1 MKRKLIITN
10 SIIVFVS
17 LIIML
22 VVSMITITNQ
32 NNKFYQKQVTNY
44 LKIACTNFNGSNF
57 DDTKEYIKSLDKDI
71 RLTIIESSTGKVVID
86 SFEDEINENHLDR
99 PEINN
104 LGEVYKRYSTTEKKN
119 MLYVAEKVNNY
130 YVRIAIPIGSVNKII
145 YTYVTISLIALM
157 VILAFSIYAISF
169 VNKKSL
175 TPINSEV
182 AKLATLANEDYQDV
196 TIDDLPVV
204 INSITN
210 VLDNKIHE
218 IELQEQ
224 EIEAILNLLTQ
235 GVVVI
240 DSNESLRFINDKA
253 MKILGSSNN
262 LIGKNYLYLFRDTKL
277 QKLILEVF
285 ENHSQVNY
293 LLNIDSTKINC
304 NVTYLTEAKLNGGI
318 IITLEDITKQANLE
332 EEKRDF
338 FQNASHELKSPLT
351 SIIGYQQMICDDIVD
366 SKDQIINYSSK
377 TLKEAKRMN
386 NIIIDMLNL
395 SSIEQNYQKKQDIV
409 KVDKALI
416 EILDSLENRIKAR
429 NISVITNIAK
439 CETVG
444 DAKLIDELIRNLI
457 DNAIKYNVDNGK
469 IMITLNTSTLTIED
483 TGIGISKEYQ
493 SRVFERF
500 YRVDK
505 GHSKEIGGTGLGL
518 AIVKHIC
525 EIYQYELKLEST
537 IGKGTKIT
545 IKFE

>member
-17 LIIML
+17 LLTML

-224 EIEAILNLLTQ
+224 EIETILNLLTQ

-240 DSNESLRFINDKA
+240 DSNESLRFINYKA
-253 MKILGSSNN
+253 TKILDSNNN

-285 ENHSQVNY
+285 KNHSQVNY

-416 EILDSLENRIKAR
+416 EILDSLEDRIKAR
-429 NISVITNIAK
+429 NIGVITNIAK

>member
-17 LIIML
+17 LLTML

-145 YTYVTISLIALM
+145 YTYVTISLIALT
-157 VILAFSIYAISF
+157 VILAFSIFAISF

-240 DSNESLRFINDKA
+240 DSNESLRFINYKA
-253 MKILGSSNN
+253 TKILDSNNN

-285 ENHSQVNY
+285 KNHSQVNY
-293 LLNIDSTKINC
+293 LLNIDFTKINC
-304 NVTYLTEAKLNGGI
+304 NVAYLTEAKLNGGI

-351 SIIGYQQMICDDIVD
+351 SIIGYQQMICDNIVD

-416 EILDSLENRIKAR
+416 EILDSLEDRIKAR

>member
-17 LIIML
+17 LLTML

-44 LKIACTNFNGSNF
+44 LKIACTNFDGSNF

-145 YTYVTISLIALM
+145 YTYVTISLIALT
-157 VILAFSIYAISF
+157 VILAFSIFAISF

-240 DSNESLRFINDKA
+240 DSNESLRFINYKA
-253 MKILGSSNN
+253 TKILDSNNN

-285 ENHSQVNY
+285 KNHSQVNY

-351 SIIGYQQMICDDIVD
+351 SIIGYQQMICDNIVD

-416 EILDSLENRIKAR
+416 EILDSLEDRIKAR

-457 DNAIKYNVDNGK
+457 DNTIKYNVDNGK

>member
-1 MKRKLIITN
+1 
-10 SIIVFVS
+10 
-17 LIIML
+17 
-22 VVSMITITNQ
+22 
-32 NNKFYQKQVTNY
+32 
-44 LKIACTNFNGSNF
+44 
-57 DDTKEYIKSLDKDI
+57 
-71 RLTIIESSTGKVVID
+71 
-86 SFEDEINENHLDR
+86 
-99 PEINN
+99 
-104 LGEVYKRYSTTEKKN
+104 
-119 MLYVAEKVNNY
+119 
-130 YVRIAIPIGSVNKII
+130 
-145 YTYVTISLIALM
+145 M
-157 VILAFSIYAISF
+157 VILAFSIFAIGF

-175 TPINSEV
+175 APINNEV

-285 ENHSQVNY
+285 KNHSQVNY
-293 LLNIDSTKINC
+293 LLNIDSSKINC

-366 SKDQIINYSSK
+366 SRDQIINYSSK

-395 SSIEQNYQKKQDIV
+395 SSIEQNYQKKQDVV

-416 EILDSLENRIKAR
+416 EILDSLEDRIKAR
-429 NISVITNIAK
+429 NISVITNVAK

-469 IMITLNTSTLTIED
+469 IMITLNESTLTIED

-493 SRVFERF
+493 SRVFER
-500 YRVDK
+500 RIRLIV
-505 GHSKEIGGTGLGL
+505 GLIL
-518 AIVKHIC
+518 
-525 EIYQYELKLEST
+525 
-537 IGKGTKIT
+537 
-545 IKFE
+545 

>member
-253 MKILGSSNN
+253 MKILDSNNN

-285 ENHSQVNY
+285 KNHSQVNY
-293 LLNIDSTKINC
+293 LLNIDSCKINC

-416 EILDSLENRIKAR
+416 EILDSLEDRIKAR
-429 NISVITNIAK
+429 NIGVITNIAK

>member
-17 LIIML
+17 LLTML

-44 LKIACTNFNGSNF
+44 LKIACTNFDGSNF

-130 YVRIAIPIGSVNKII
+130 YVRIAIPISSVNKII
-145 YTYVTISLIALM
+145 YTYVTISLIALT
-157 VILAFSIYAISF
+157 VILAFSIFAISF

-240 DSNESLRFINDKA
+240 DSNESLRFINYKA
-253 MKILGSSNN
+253 TKILDSNNN

-285 ENHSQVNY
+285 KNHSQVNY

-332 EEKRDF
+332 EVKRDF

-351 SIIGYQQMICDDIVD
+351 SIIGYQQMICDNIVD

-416 EILDSLENRIKAR
+416 EILDSLEDRIKAR

>member
-17 LIIML
+17 LLTML

-44 LKIACTNFNGSNF
+44 LKIACTNFDGSNF

-145 YTYVTISLIALM
+145 YTYVTISLIALT
-157 VILAFSIYAISF
+157 VILAFSIFAISF

-224 EIEAILNLLTQ
+224 EIETILNLLTQ

-240 DSNESLRFINDKA
+240 DSNESLRFINYKA
-253 MKILGSSNN
+253 TKILDSNNN

-285 ENHSQVNY
+285 KNHSQVNY

-351 SIIGYQQMICDDIVD
+351 SIIGYQQMICDNIVD

-416 EILDSLENRIKAR
+416 EILDSLEDRIKAR

>member
-17 LIIML
+17 LLTML

-44 LKIACTNFNGSNF
+44 LKIACTNFDGTNF

-145 YTYVTISLIALM
+145 YTYVTISLIALT
-157 VILAFSIYAISF
+157 VILAFSIFAISF

-240 DSNESLRFINDKA
+240 DSNESLRFINYKA
-253 MKILGSSNN
+253 TKILDSNNN

-285 ENHSQVNY
+285 KNHSQVNY

-351 SIIGYQQMICDDIVD
+351 SIIGYQQMICDNIVD

-416 EILDSLENRIKAR
+416 EILDSLEDRIKAR

-444 DAKLIDELIRNLI
+444 DAKLIDELILNLI

-483 TGIGISKEYQ
+483 TGIGISEEYQ

>member
-17 LIIML
+17 LLTML

-145 YTYVTISLIALM
+145 YTYVTISLIALT
-157 VILAFSIYAISF
+157 VILAFSIFAISF

-240 DSNESLRFINDKA
+240 DSNESLRFINYKA
-253 MKILGSSNN
+253 TKILDSNNN

-285 ENHSQVNY
+285 KNHSQVNY

-351 SIIGYQQMICDDIVD
+351 SIIGYQQMICDNIVD

-395 SSIEQNYQKKQDIV
+395 SSMEQNYQKKQDIV

-416 EILDSLENRIKAR
+416 EILDSLEDRIKAR

>member
-17 LIIML
+17 LLTML

-44 LKIACTNFNGSNF
+44 LKIACTNFDGSNF

-145 YTYVTISLIALM
+145 YTYVTISLIALT
-157 VILAFSIYAISF
+157 VILAFSIFAISF

-182 AKLATLANEDYQDV
+182 AKLATLANEDYQYV

-240 DSNESLRFINDKA
+240 DSNESLRFINYKA
-253 MKILGSSNN
+253 TKILDSNNN

-285 ENHSQVNY
+285 KNHSQVNY

-351 SIIGYQQMICDDIVD
+351 SIIGYQQMICDNIVD

-416 EILDSLENRIKAR
+416 EILDSLEDRIKAR

>member
-17 LIIML
+17 LLIML

-145 YTYVTISLIALM
+145 YTYVTISLIALT
-157 VILAFSIYAISF
+157 VILAFSIFAISF

-285 ENHSQVNY
+285 KNHSQVNY

>member
-17 LIIML
+17 LLTML

-145 YTYVTISLIALM
+145 YTYVTISLIALT
-157 VILAFSIYAISF
+157 VILAFSIFAISF

-240 DSNESLRFINDKA
+240 DSNESLRFINYKA
-253 MKILGSSNN
+253 TKILDSNNN

-285 ENHSQVNY
+285 KNHSQVNY

-416 EILDSLENRIKAR
+416 EILDSLEDRIKAR
-429 NISVITNIAK
+429 NIGVITNIAK

-469 IMITLNTSTLTIED
+469 VMITLNTSTLTIED

>member
-22 VVSMITITNQ
+22 VVTMITITNQ

-145 YTYVTISLIALM
+145 YTYVTISLIALT
-157 VILAFSIYAISF
+157 VILAFSIFAISF

-253 MKILGSSNN
+253 MKILDSNNN

-285 ENHSQVNY
+285 KNHSQVNY

-351 SIIGYQQMICDDIVD
+351 SIIGYQQMICDNIVD

-416 EILDSLENRIKAR
+416 EILDSLEDRIKAR
-429 NISVITNIAK
+429 NIGVITNIAK

-444 DAKLIDELIRNLI
+444 DAKLIDELILNLI

>member
-17 LIIML
+17 LLTML

-44 LKIACTNFNGSNF
+44 LKIACTNFDGTNF

-145 YTYVTISLIALM
+145 YTYVTISLIALT
-157 VILAFSIYAISF
+157 VILAFSIFAISF

-182 AKLATLANEDYQDV
+182 AKLAILANEDYQDV

-240 DSNESLRFINDKA
+240 DSNESLRFINYKA
-253 MKILGSSNN
+253 TKILDSNNN

-285 ENHSQVNY
+285 KNHSQVNY

-351 SIIGYQQMICDDIVD
+351 SIIGYQQMICDNIVD

-416 EILDSLENRIKAR
+416 EILDSLEDRIKAR

>member
-17 LIIML
+17 LLTML

-44 LKIACTNFNGSNF
+44 LKIACTNFDGSNF

-145 YTYVTISLIALM
+145 YTYVTISLIALT
-157 VILAFSIYAISF
+157 VILAFSIFAISF

-240 DSNESLRFINDKA
+240 DSNESLRFINYKA
-253 MKILGSSNN
+253 TKILDSNNN

-285 ENHSQVNY
+285 KNHSQVNY

-351 SIIGYQQMICDDIVD
+351 SIIGYQQMICDNIVD

-416 EILDSLENRIKAR
+416 EILDSLEDRIKAR
-429 NISVITNIAK
+429 NIGVITNIAK

-444 DAKLIDELIRNLI
+444 DAKLIDELILNLI

>member
-17 LIIML
+17 LLTML

-145 YTYVTISLIALM
+145 YTYVTISLIALT
-157 VILAFSIYAISF
+157 VILAFSIFAISF

-240 DSNESLRFINDKA
+240 DSNESLRFINYKA
-253 MKILGSSNN
+253 TKILDSNNN

-285 ENHSQVNY
+285 KNHSQVNY
-293 LLNIDSTKINC
+293 LLNIDSIKINC

-351 SIIGYQQMICDDIVD
+351 SIIGYQQMICDNIVD

-416 EILDSLENRIKAR
+416 EILDSLEDRIKAR

>member
-22 VVSMITITNQ
+22 VVTMITITNQ

-253 MKILGSSNN
+253 MKILDSNNN

-285 ENHSQVNY
+285 KNHSQVNY
-293 LLNIDSTKINC
+293 LLNIDSCKINC

-351 SIIGYQQMICDDIVD
+351 SIIGYQQMICDNIVD

-416 EILDSLENRIKAR
+416 EILDSLEDRIKAR

-444 DAKLIDELIRNLI
+444 DAKLIDELILNLI

-483 TGIGISKEYQ
+483 TGIGISEEYQ

>member
-17 LIIML
+17 LLTML

-44 LKIACTNFNGSNF
+44 LKIACTNFDGSNF

-145 YTYVTISLIALM
+145 YTYVTISLIALT
-157 VILAFSIYAISF
+157 VILAFSIFAISF

-240 DSNESLRFINDKA
+240 DSNESLRFINYKA
-253 MKILGSSNN
+253 TKILDSNNN

-285 ENHSQVNY
+285 KNHSQVNY
-293 LLNIDSTKINC
+293 LLSIDSTKINC

-351 SIIGYQQMICDDIVD
+351 SIIGYQQMICDNIVD

-416 EILDSLENRIKAR
+416 EILDSLEDRIKAR

>member
-71 RLTIIESSTGKVVID
+71 RLTIIESSTGKVAID

-253 MKILGSSNN
+253 MKILDSNNN

-285 ENHSQVNY
+285 KNHSQVNY
-293 LLNIDSTKINC
+293 LLNIDSCKINC

-351 SIIGYQQMICDDIVD
+351 SIIGYQQMICDNIVD

-416 EILDSLENRIKAR
+416 EILDSLEDRIKAR

-444 DAKLIDELIRNLI
+444 DAKLIDELILNLI

-483 TGIGISKEYQ
+483 TGIGISEEYQ

>member
-253 MKILGSSNN
+253 MKILDSNNN

-285 ENHSQVNY
+285 KNHSQVNY
-293 LLNIDSTKINC
+293 LLNIDSCKINC

-351 SIIGYQQMICDDIVD
+351 SIIGYQQMICDNIVD

-416 EILDSLENRIKAR
+416 EILDSLEDRIKAR

-483 TGIGISKEYQ
+483 TGIGISEEYQ

>member
-17 LIIML
+17 LLTML

-44 LKIACTNFNGSNF
+44 LKIACTNFDGSNF

-145 YTYVTISLIALM
+145 YTYVTISLIALT
-157 VILAFSIYAISF
+157 VILAFSIFAISF

-240 DSNESLRFINDKA
+240 DSNESLRFINYKA
-253 MKILGSSNN
+253 TKILDSNNN

-285 ENHSQVNY
+285 KNHSQVNY

-351 SIIGYQQMICDDIVD
+351 SIIGYQQMICDNIVD

-416 EILDSLENRIKAR
+416 EILDSLEDRIKAR

-518 AIVKHIC
+518 AIVDSIC
-525 EIYQYELKLEST
+525 RLQNIGLRYYFENGEHCFEISEK
-537 IGKGTKIT
+537 
-545 IKFE
+545 

>member
-17 LIIML
+17 LLTML

-57 DDTKEYIKSLDKDI
+57 DDTKEYIKFLDKDI

-145 YTYVTISLIALM
+145 YTYVTISLIALT
-157 VILAFSIYAISF
+157 VILAFSIFAISF

-240 DSNESLRFINDKA
+240 DSNESLRFINYKA
-253 MKILGSSNN
+253 TKILDSNNN

-285 ENHSQVNY
+285 KNHSQVNY

-416 EILDSLENRIKAR
+416 EILDSLEDRIKAR

>member
-17 LIIML
+17 LLTML

-145 YTYVTISLIALM
+145 YTYVTISLIALT
-157 VILAFSIYAISF
+157 VILAFSIFAISF

-240 DSNESLRFINDKA
+240 DSNESLRFINYKA
-253 MKILGSSNN
+253 TKILDSNNN

-285 ENHSQVNY
+285 KNHSQVNY

-351 SIIGYQQMICDDIVD
+351 SIIGYQQMICDNIVD

-416 EILDSLENRIKAR
+416 EILDSLEDRIKAR

>member
-240 DSNESLRFINDKA
+240 DSNESLRFINYKA
-253 MKILGSSNN
+253 MKILDSNNN

-285 ENHSQVNY
+285 KNHSQVNY

-351 SIIGYQQMICDDIVD
+351 SIIGYQQMVCDDIVD

-416 EILDSLENRIKAR
+416 EILDSLEDRIKAR

-505 GHSKEIGGTGLGL
+505 GHSKEIGGTGLGM

>member
-224 EIEAILNLLTQ
+224 EIETILNLLTQ

-240 DSNESLRFINDKA
+240 DSNESLRFINYKA
-253 MKILGSSNN
+253 TKILDSNNN

-285 ENHSQVNY
+285 KNHSQVNY

-416 EILDSLENRIKAR
+416 EILDSLEDRIKAR
-429 NISVITNIAK
+429 NIGVITNIAK

>member
-17 LIIML
+17 LLTML

-145 YTYVTISLIALM
+145 YTYVTISLIALT
-157 VILAFSIYAISF
+157 VILAFSIFAISF

-240 DSNESLRFINDKA
+240 DSNESLRFINYKA
-253 MKILGSSNN
+253 TKILDSNNN

-285 ENHSQVNY
+285 KNHSQVNY

-338 FQNASHELKSPLT
+338 FQNASHELKSALT
-351 SIIGYQQMICDDIVD
+351 SIIGYQQMICDNIVD

-416 EILDSLENRIKAR
+416 EILDSLEDRIKAR

>member
-17 LIIML
+17 LLTML

-145 YTYVTISLIALM
+145 YTYVTISLIALT
-157 VILAFSIYAISF
+157 VILAFSIFAISF

-240 DSNESLRFINDKA
+240 DSNESLRFI
-253 MKILGSSNN
+253 
-262 LIGKNYLYLFRDTKL
+262 
-277 QKLILEVF
+277 
-285 ENHSQVNY
+285 
-293 LLNIDSTKINC
+293 
-304 NVTYLTEAKLNGGI
+304 
-318 IITLEDITKQANLE
+318 
-332 EEKRDF
+332 
-338 FQNASHELKSPLT
+338 
-351 SIIGYQQMICDDIVD
+351 
-366 SKDQIINYSSK
+366 
-377 TLKEAKRMN
+377 
-386 NIIIDMLNL
+386 
-395 SSIEQNYQKKQDIV
+395 
-409 KVDKALI
+409 
-416 EILDSLENRIKAR
+416 
-429 NISVITNIAK
+429 
-439 CETVG
+439 
-444 DAKLIDELIRNLI
+444 
-457 DNAIKYNVDNGK
+457 
-469 IMITLNTSTLTIED
+469 
-483 TGIGISKEYQ
+483 
-493 SRVFERF
+493 
-500 YRVDK
+500 
-505 GHSKEIGGTGLGL
+505 
-518 AIVKHIC
+518 
-525 EIYQYELKLEST
+525 
-537 IGKGTKIT
+537 
-545 IKFE
+545 

>member
-17 LIIML
+17 LLIML

-119 MLYVAEKVNNY
+119 MLYIAEKVNNY

-145 YTYVTISLIALM
+145 YTYVTISLIALT
-157 VILAFSIYAISF
+157 VILAFSIFAISF

>member
-17 LIIML
+17 LLTML

-240 DSNESLRFINDKA
+240 DSNESLRFINYKA
-253 MKILGSSNN
+253 TKILDSNNN

-285 ENHSQVNY
+285 KNHSQVNY
-293 LLNIDSTKINC
+293 LLNIDSCKINC

-351 SIIGYQQMICDDIVD
+351 SIIGYQQMICDNIVD

-416 EILDSLENRIKAR
+416 EILDSLEDRIKAR

>member
-10 SIIVFVS
+10 S
-17 LIIML
+17 
-22 VVSMITITNQ
+22 
-32 NNKFYQKQVTNY
+32 TNY
-44 LKIACTNFNGSNF
+44 LKIACTNFDGSNF

-145 YTYVTISLIALM
+145 YTYVTISLIALT
-157 VILAFSIYAISF
+157 VILAFSIFAISF

-240 DSNESLRFINDKA
+240 DSNESLRFINYKA
-253 MKILGSSNN
+253 TKILDSNNN

-285 ENHSQVNY
+285 KNHSQVNY

-351 SIIGYQQMICDDIVD
+351 SIIGYQQMICDNIVD

-416 EILDSLENRIKAR
+416 EILDSLEDRIKAR

-457 DNAIKYNVDNGK
+457 DIKYNVDNGK

>member
-17 LIIML
+17 LLTML

-145 YTYVTISLIALM
+145 YTYVTISLIALT
-157 VILAFSIYAISF
+157 VILAFSIFAISF

-196 TIDDLPVV
+196 TIDDLPVL

-240 DSNESLRFINDKA
+240 DSNESLRFINYKA
-253 MKILGSSNN
+253 TKILDSNNN

-285 ENHSQVNY
+285 KNHSQVNY

-318 IITLEDITKQANLE
+318 IITLEDSTKQANLE

-338 FQNASHELKSPLT
+338 FQNA
-351 SIIGYQQMICDDIVD
+351 
-366 SKDQIINYSSK
+366 
-377 TLKEAKRMN
+377 
-386 NIIIDMLNL
+386 
-395 SSIEQNYQKKQDIV
+395 
-409 KVDKALI
+409 
-416 EILDSLENRIKAR
+416 
-429 NISVITNIAK
+429 
-439 CETVG
+439 
-444 DAKLIDELIRNLI
+444 
-457 DNAIKYNVDNGK
+457 
-469 IMITLNTSTLTIED
+469 
-483 TGIGISKEYQ
+483 
-493 SRVFERF
+493 
-500 YRVDK
+500 
-505 GHSKEIGGTGLGL
+505 
-518 AIVKHIC
+518 
-525 EIYQYELKLEST
+525 
-537 IGKGTKIT
+537 
-545 IKFE
+545 

>member
-240 DSNESLRFINDKA
+240 DSNESLRFINYKA

>member
-17 LIIML
+17 LLTML

-44 LKIACTNFNGSNF
+44 LKIACTNFDGSNF

-145 YTYVTISLIALM
+145 YTYVTISLIALT
-157 VILAFSIYAISF
+157 VILAFSIFAISF

-240 DSNESLRFINDKA
+240 DSNESLRFINYKA
-253 MKILGSSNN
+253 TKILDSNNN

-285 ENHSQVNY
+285 KNHSQVNY

-351 SIIGYQQMICDDIVD
+351 SIIGYQQMICDNIVD

-416 EILDSLENRIKAR
+416 EILDSLEDRIKAR

-493 SRVFERF
+493 SRLFERF

>member
-17 LIIML
+17 LLTML

-145 YTYVTISLIALM
+145 YTYVTISLIALT
-157 VILAFSIYAISF
+157 VILAFSIFAISF

-240 DSNESLRFINDKA
+240 DSNESLRFINYKA
-253 MKILGSSNN
+253 TKILDSNNN

-285 ENHSQVNY
+285 KNHSQVNY

-416 EILDSLENRIKAR
+416 EILDSLEDRIKAR

-444 DAKLIDELIRNLI
+444 GAKLIDELIRNLI

>member
-17 LIIML
+17 LLTML

-44 LKIACTNFNGSNF
+44 LKIACTNFDGSNF

-145 YTYVTISLIALM
+145 YTYVTISLIALT
-157 VILAFSIYAISF
+157 VILAFSIFAISF

-240 DSNESLRFINDKA
+240 DSNESLRFINYKA
-253 MKILGSSNN
+253 TKILDSNNN

-285 ENHSQVNY
+285 KNHSQVNY

-351 SIIGYQQMICDDIVD
+351 SIIGYQQMICDNIVD

-416 EILDSLENRIKAR
+416 EILDSLEDRIKAR

-518 AIVKHIC
+518 AIVEHIC

>member
-17 LIIML
+17 LLIML

-145 YTYVTISLIALM
+145 YTYVTISLIALT
-157 VILAFSIYAISF
+157 VILAFSIFAISF

-262 LIGKNYLYLFRDTKL
+262 LIGKNYLYLFRVTKL

-285 ENHSQVNY
+285 KNHSQVNY

>member
-17 LIIML
+17 LLTML

-44 LKIACTNFNGSNF
+44 LKIACTNFDGSNF

-145 YTYVTISLIALM
+145 YTYVTISLIALT
-157 VILAFSIYAISF
+157 VILAFSIFAISF

-240 DSNESLRFINDKA
+240 DSNESLRFINYKA
-253 MKILGSSNN
+253 TKILDSNNN

-285 ENHSQVNY
+285 KNHSQVNY

-351 SIIGYQQMICDDIVD
+351 SIIGYQQMICDNIVD

-416 EILDSLENRIKAR
+416 EILDSLEDRIKAR

-469 IMITLNTSTLTIED
+469 IMITINTSTLTIED

>member
-17 LIIML
+17 LLTML

-145 YTYVTISLIALM
+145 YTYVTISLIALT
-157 VILAFSIYAISF
+157 VILAFSIFAISF

-253 MKILGSSNN
+253 MKILDSNNN

-285 ENHSQVNY
+285 KNHSQVNY
-293 LLNIDSTKINC
+293 LLNIDSCKINC

-351 SIIGYQQMICDDIVD
+351 SIIGYQQMICDNIVD

-416 EILDSLENRIKAR
+416 EILDSLEDRIKAR
-429 NISVITNIAK
+429 NIGVITNIAK

>member
-17 LIIML
+17 LLIML

-86 SFEDEINENHLDR
+86 SFEDEISENHLDR

-145 YTYVTISLIALM
+145 YTYVTISLIALT
-157 VILAFSIYAISF
+157 VILAFSIFAISF

-285 ENHSQVNY
+285 KNHSQVNY

-444 DAKLIDELIRNLI
+444 DAKLIDELISNLI

>member
-17 LIIML
+17 LLTML

-145 YTYVTISLIALM
+145 YTYVTISLIALT
-157 VILAFSIYAISF
+157 VILAFSIFAISF

-240 DSNESLRFINDKA
+240 DSNESLKFINYKA
-253 MKILGSSNN
+253 TKILDSNNN

-285 ENHSQVNY
+285 KNHSQVNY

-351 SIIGYQQMICDDIVD
+351 SIIGYQQMICDNIVD

-416 EILDSLENRIKAR
+416 EILDSLEDRIKAR